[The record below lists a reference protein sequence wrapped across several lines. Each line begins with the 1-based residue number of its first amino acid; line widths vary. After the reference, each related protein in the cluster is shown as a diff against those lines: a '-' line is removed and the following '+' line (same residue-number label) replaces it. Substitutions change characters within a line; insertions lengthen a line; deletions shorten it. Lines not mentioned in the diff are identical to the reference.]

1 MALKE
6 QLLSDLK
13 AAMKAKDKIRKNT
26 ITMIRSA
33 IVQIEKDQKIE
44 LEDSDILDIMAKQL
58 KQRKDS
64 LEDFIK
70 AERNDLIEQT
80 NAEIAVIEAYLPKQL
95 TKSEIETIVDETLQ
109 HIGVTD
115 MKDMGKAMQAVMPK
129 VKGIA
134 DGKIVNQIVRGK
146 LQN

>member
-134 DGKIVNQIVRGK
+134 DGKTVNQIVREK

>member
-33 IVQIEKDQKIE
+33 VLQIEKDQKVE
-44 LEDSDILDIMAKQL
+44 LDDSDILDIIAKQL
-58 KQRKDS
+58 KQRRDS

-70 AERNDLIEQT
+70 ADRKDLIEQT
-80 NAEIAVIEAYLPKQL
+80 EAEIAVVEAYLPKQL
-95 TKSEIETIVDETLQ
+95 TKMEIEMIVDETLQ

-115 MKDMGKAMQAVMPK
+115 IKDMGKAMQALMPK

-134 DGKIVNQIVRGK
+134 DGKTVNQIVREK
-146 LQN
+146 LQK

>member
-1 MALKE
+1 LALKE

-134 DGKIVNQIVRGK
+134 DGKTVNQIVREK